1 MKKIEDKISD
11 FGEFVEKNY
20 KVFFAIILALAVL
33 LNTYKLGEVPSGIDC
48 DEAGMNMDAYYIAN
62 YGVDRFCKKN
72 PVYFINFGD
81 GQNALYTYL
90 NAFILKLFKVNNYF
104 TMRLPALI
112 LSIIEVVVCYLLVKE
127 FRSKKEALLFM
138 LLVTISPWHIMKSR
152 WALES
157 YLLSPMLLFS
167 IYLLVNAIKANK
179 HKLLKFAISGLIFGI
194 TLYTYAISYIIIPI
208 FLLLM
213 LLYLIRKKQIKISQI
228 IVFIVPLFILALP
241 LILMLMVQHG
251 WIDEINSFIT
261 IPKLLF
267 YRGSDLDITN
277 IFTNLKSLK
286 EVLWCD
292 TLNYNSL
299 EGYGTLYYFGTI
311 AMIIG
316 TLITI
321 IKMIKQSNNENQNED
336 IKTKEWKIKKK
347 ENINIDLDIIMLLIF
362 ASNLILAIF
371 TKLNANRLNGIYIS
385 ATYFELVTLRY
396 FYKNIK
402 VVFYALLI
410 AYLTAFMLFIK
421 SYFFDHADEYKPFWD
436 NGAVELMTYLN
447 KFEGKMIHADNILY
461 IYNLYANKI
470 PPEEFNKNK
479 VITGVKV
486 SGYNNYDGRPIDIND
501 CNTNDV
507 YVTTNLEKARA
518 MVKIYKFEMEIFNNM
533 YYILY

>member
-1 MKKIEDKISD
+1 MKKVEKVTGD

-112 LSIIEVVVCYLLVKE
+112 LSIIEIVVCYLLVKE

-157 YLLSPMLLFS
+157 YLLSPLLLFS
-167 IYLLVNAIKANK
+167 IYSLVKAIKANK

-251 WIDEINSFIT
+251 WIEEINSFIT

-267 YRGSDLDITN
+267 YRGSDLDIAD
-277 IFTNLKSLK
+277 IFTNLGSLK

-292 TLNYNSL
+292 ILNYNSL
-299 EGYGTLYYFGTI
+299 EEFGTLYYFGTV

-316 TLITI
+316 LGITI
-321 IKMIKQSNNENQNED
+321 TSMIKKSNNKKEE
-336 IKTKEWKIKKK
+336 IKTKEWTLKKK
-347 ENINIDLDIIMLLIF
+347 ESINIDLDIIMLLIF
-362 ASNLILAIF
+362 ASNLILALF

-396 FYKNIK
+396 LYKNIK
-402 VVFYALLI
+402 IVFYGLLI

-421 SYFFDHADEYKPFWD
+421 SYFIDHVNDYKPFWD
-436 NGAVELMTYLN
+436 NSAVELMTYLN
-447 KFEGKMIHADNILY
+447 KFEGRMIHADNILY

-470 PPEEFNKNK
+470 PPEEFNENK

-486 SGYNNYDGRPIDIND
+486 TGYNNYDGRPIDINN
-501 CNTNDV
+501 CNTKDI
-507 YVTTNLEKARA
+507 YVTTNYEKARV
-518 MVKIYKFEMEIFNNM
+518 MVKTYKFEMEIFNNM

>member
-1 MKKIEDKISD
+1 MKKIENKLSD
-11 FGEFVEKNY
+11 FGEFVERNY
-20 KVFFAIILALAVL
+20 KVFFAIILGLAIL

-112 LSIIEVVVCYLLVKE
+112 LSIIEVIVCYLLVKE

-167 IYLLVNAIKANK
+167 IYSLIKAIKANK
-179 HKLLKFAISGLIFGI
+179 HKLFKFALSGLIFGI

-213 LLYLIRKKQIKISQI
+213 LLYLIEKKQIRIREVVI
-228 IVFIVPLFILALP
+228 FAIPLFILAIP
-241 LILMLMVQHG
+241 LILMLMVQRG
-251 WIDEINSFIT
+251 WINEIDSFIT

-267 YRGSDLDITN
+267 YRGSDLDIAN
-277 IFTNLKSLK
+277 IFINLKSLK

-292 TLNYNSL
+292 ILNYNSL
-299 EGYGTLYYFGTI
+299 NEYGTLYYFGTI
-311 AMIIG
+311 SMCVGLA
-316 TLITI
+316 ITI
-321 IKMIKQSNNENQNED
+321 VKMIKQSSEKNKD

-347 ENINIDLDIIMLLIF
+347 ETININLDIIMMLIF
-362 ASNLILAIF
+362 VSNLILALF
-371 TKLNANRLNGIYIS
+371 TKLNANRLNGIFIS

-402 VVFYALLI
+402 IVFYTLLI
-410 AYLTAFMLFIK
+410 AYLTAFMLFVK
-421 SYFFDHADEYKPFWD
+421 SYFIDHANDYKPFWD
-436 NGAVELMTYLN
+436 NGAVELMKYLN
-447 KFEGKMIHADNILY
+447 KFEGRMIHADNILY

-479 VITGVKV
+479 IITGVKV
-486 SGYNNYDGRPIDIND
+486 TGYNNYDGKPIDINN

-507 YVTTNLEKARA
+507 YVTTNFEKARA
-518 MVKIYKFEMEIFNNM
+518 MVKTYKFEMEIFNNM